1 MKIRNTQQRFHN
13 ASKFLLL
20 FLMISTLSGCKQA
33 LQVSKTA
40 YIIGNNDIVR
50 LEESKVEEST
60 VEIADSS
67 VLISTLVSNK
77 KRKFCTGTLI
87 KPMGDQ
93 KLLRVLTNHHCFA
106 NVDEQG
112 NVDKELLKDAC
123 TGTQIYL
130 GFRAGETDSSTSS
143 SCLAGSLRT
152 DPRGDLAVFT
162 VASQLPTKYTPLAIW
177 PDGSVPAG
185 RPAMI
190 VHYPDVDE
198 NFMQVTGSR
207 SKLPVAS
214 ITDVDCST
222 QGNFPENEW
231 RFDPSLP
238 YSMKHNCDLLHGS
251 SGSALIDK
259 ESRTIIGVNWG
270 GIKIDYKKNIETINV
285 ATRAD
290 YVQAFLDQKSDE
302 WQPQAGSNLANNS
315 AQSGTKQRSE
325 SNSSSGSI
333 ISCGTIG
340 AGASSFARLAALLLL
355 IAPIAI
361 INLKAKRREE

>member
-1 MKIRNTQQRFHN
+1 MQQQKILT
-13 ASKFLLL
+13 ASKYLLL
-20 FLMISTLSGCKQA
+20 SLIVLNSPGCKQA

-50 LEESKVEEST
+50 LEDSKVEEST

-87 KPMGDQ
+87 KPEADQ

-112 NVDKELLKDAC
+112 NVDKELLAEAC

-130 GFRAGETDSSTSS
+130 GFRAGETETSTSS
-143 SCLAGSLRT
+143 SCLSGSLRT

-162 VASQLPTKYTPLAIW
+162 VASQLSAKYTPLSIW
-177 PDGSVPAG
+177 SDADVPAG
-185 RPAMI
+185 RSAMI

-214 ITDVDCST
+214 ITDADCAT
-222 QGNFPENEW
+222 RGNFPESEW

-238 YSMKHNCDLLHGS
+238 YSMKHSCDLLHGS

-270 GIKIDYKKNIETINV
+270 GIKIDYKKNVETINV

-290 YVQAFLDQKSDE
+290 YVQAFLNNKSDE
-302 WQPQAGSNLANNS
+302 WQPKPGVNIAGSA

-325 SNSSSGSI
+325 SKSSSDNF
-333 ISCGTIG
+333 ISCGVIG
-340 AGASSFARLAALLLL
+340 LQNHQSWLSALIALLSPLAWIIL
-355 IAPIAI
+355 I
-361 INLKAKRREE
+361 KKRREE